1 EALVRRRATGGGAD
15 SVGERGGLERSW
27 ARAVGAVFAV
37 LLLALPGIPFARAS
51 SARLGV
57 AGGESRFAAYRE
69 AALWIR
75 DHSLPEE
82 RIAYGEIGNLAYW
95 SRRPVDDL
103 LGLVTPENLSYV
115 AARDSVGAFLRS
127 PPDLFLNHPSSPH
140 AGIARAPW
148 FRLAYQPVA
157 RFPPDGGRGTAVV
170 YRKRPDARLPPP
182 RPAVERPG
190 GRTDGAVGGRA
201 VE

>member
-1 EALVRRRATGGGAD
+1 
-15 SVGERGGLERSW
+15 
-27 ARAVGAVFAV
+27 VGAVFAV

-51 SARLGV
+51 AARLGV
-57 AGGESRFAAYRE
+57 AGGESRFTAFRD

-75 DHSLPEE
+75 DPSLPEE

-103 LGLVTPENLSYV
+103 LGLVTPENLPYV
-115 AARDSVGAFLRS
+115 AARDSVGAFLRR
-127 PPDLFLNHPSSPH
+127 PPDLFLNHPASPH

-148 FRLAYQPVA
+148 FRRAYRPVA
-157 RFPPDGGRGTAVV
+157 RSSPGGRGAAVV
-170 YRKRPDARLPPP
+170 YRKRPGARLPPP
-182 RPAVERPG
+182 GPPAERRG
-190 GRTDGAVGGRA
+190 GRAGEAAGGRA